1 MVPDGRDPGLCRT
14 ARRPRHAARVTIQD
28 IQPDAGYD
36 ALAADGA
43 VVRIRP
49 VATADRPA
57 LADLYGRGSEQSRYR
72 RFLSA
77 GFGGIEAELDRLTRP
92 ADADHVAL
100 VAVERGR
107 TIAVASYEPT
117 AEPGRADFA
126 VFVDDAAHGRGLG
139 TLLLEQLRAT
149 ARRRGIA
156 VLHGDVLAQNAPMLK
171 VARDLGEQRL
181 HYADG
186 LVDVDLSTSDGGDA
200 ALELRGRQATR
211 QSLTPLLAP
220 RSIAVV
226 GAGRRGGIGHSVLAG
241 LRAGGFTGPVYAVNP
256 RADTIDGEPA
266 YPTVAAAPGPVDLAV
281 VAVPAAAVE
290 AAIADCAAAGVPAAV
305 VLSSGFSEDGPAGR
319 AAQARLVRAA
329 RAAGIRLVGPNCLG
343 VLNTDPSVRMQATFA
358 AITPPAGALAVAS
371 QSGAVG
377 ITILDHAARTGVGL
391 SCFVSLGN
399 KADVSGNDLLSYWY
413 DDPATRAVALYLESL
428 GNPRRFARI
437 ARAIG
442 RRKPVLVVKSGRT
455 AAGSR
460 AGASH
465 TAAAAAP
472 DATVDALFAQAGI
485 IRCDGLGDLLDAA
498 RLLVDQPLATGPR
511 LGIIGNAG
519 GVNVLATDD
528 ADAAGLKVPELP
540 TALRTRLAELA
551 PAAATVANPIDLGA
565 AATPAAVAGTIRT
578 VADSGAVDAILVA
591 FAATLA
597 NDVPGIL
604 SAIADAADAVD
615 LPVAVVLL
623 GVGSPPTSLGGRR
636 APVYPLPERAVAAL
650 GQAARYAA
658 WRTTALGT
666 RPELA
671 DVDEQAARELVAT
684 ALDSGGGWQPAAVAT
699 RLLQHYG
706 IPTAAGLVV
715 STVDAAAAAATG
727 LGFPVVLKAADPNL
741 VHKSDIGAVHLNLTS
756 ESAVRDAY
764 AAVADALG
772 VQAPPVLVQRQ
783 LPTGVELVAGIVH
796 DPLFGSLVMLGLGGV
811 HTDLFADRSLR
822 LLPLTDTDAA
832 AMWHGL
838 RAARLL
844 TGYRGAPA
852 VDTAAIEEL
861 VLRLGRLAEDH
872 PEVAELDLNPII
884 AGPDGVVAVDV
895 KLRLAAVGDE
905 PDATV
910 RALREP
916 DYQLPGR

>member
-1 MVPDGRDPGLCRT
+1 
-14 ARRPRHAARVTIQD
+14 VTIQD
-28 IQPDAGYD
+28 IRTDAGYD

-43 VVRIRP
+43 IVRIRP
-49 VATADRPA
+49 VVPGEREA
-57 LADLYGRGSEQSRYR
+57 LADLYRRSSEESRYR

-77 GFGGIEAELDRLTRP
+77 GHDDVGAEVDRLTRP
-92 ADADHVAL
+92 ADERHLAL

-107 TIAVASYEPT
+107 VVAVASYEDLP
-117 AEPGRADFA
+117 EPGRADFA
-126 VFVDDAAHGRGLG
+126 VFVDDEQHGRGLG

-156 VLHGDVLAQNAPMLK
+156 VLHGDVLPTNAPMLK
-171 VARDLGEQRL
+171 VARDMGEPLLRF
-181 HYADG
+181 AG
-186 LVDVDLSTSDGGDA
+186 GVIDVDMSTVDGDA
-200 ALELRGRQATR
+200 ALDVRDRQAAR
-211 QSLTPLLAP
+211 HSLTPLLAP
-220 RSIAVV
+220 RAVAVV
-226 GAGRRGGIGHSVLAG
+226 GAGRRTGIGHAVLAG
-241 LRAGGFTGPVYAVNP
+241 LRSGAFAGPVYAVNP
-256 RADTIDGEPA
+256 HANLIDGEPA
-266 YPTVAAAPGPVDLAV
+266 YPSLVATPGPVDLAV
-281 VAVPAAAVE
+281 IVVPAPAVE

-319 AAQARLVRAA
+319 AAQARLVRTA

-343 VLNTDPSVRMQATFA
+343 ILNTDPAVRLQATFA
-358 AITPPAGALAVAS
+358 AITPPPGGLAVAS

-391 SCFVSLGN
+391 SAFVSLGN

-472 DATVDALFAQAGI
+472 DATVDALFSQAGVV
-485 IRCDGLGDLLDAA
+485 RCDGLGELLDAA
-498 RLLVDQPLATGPR
+498 RLLVDQPLPAGTR

-528 ADAAGLKVPELP
+528 ADTAGLAVPELP
-540 TALRTRLAELA
+540 AALRAQIAEMA

-565 AATPAAVAGTIRT
+565 AANPAAVTATIRA
-578 VADSGAVDAILVA
+578 VAASGAVDAILVA

-597 NDVPGIL
+597 NDVPGVL
-604 SAIADAADAVD
+604 AAIADASDAIE

-623 GVGSPPTSLGGRR
+623 GVPQPPTSLGTRR
-636 APVYPLPERAVAAL
+636 APVYPLPEQAIRAL
-650 GQAARYAA
+650 GHAARYAA
-658 WRTTALGT
+658 WRATPLGT
-666 RPELA
+666 RPELPGIN
-671 DVDEQAARELVAT
+671 EPAARELVAV
-684 ALDSGGGWQPAAVAT
+684 ALAAGDGWQSPAFAAD
-699 RLLQHYG
+699 LLSRYG
-706 IPTAAGLVV
+706 IPTAAGRVV
-715 STVDAAAAAATG
+715 AGADEAAAAASA

-741 VHKSDIGAVHLNLTS
+741 VHKSDIGAVRLDLRD
-756 ESAVRDAY
+756 EAAVRAAY
-764 AAVADALG
+764 AGIATALG
-772 VQAPPVLVQRQ
+772 QEAPPVLVQRQ

-811 HTDLFADRSLR
+811 HTDLFADRALR
-822 LLPLTDTDAA
+822 LLPLTDADAA
-832 AMWHGL
+832 GMWHGL

-844 TGYRGAPA
+844 TGYRGAPP

-861 VLRLGRLAEDH
+861 TLRLARLAEDL
-872 PEVAELDLNPII
+872 PEVAELDLNPVL

-905 PDATV
+905 PDAAV

-916 DYQLPGR
+916 